1 MIAFSASSFEEGPR
15 LGVFFRCFLF
25 WPFLLN
31 IWLSQKH
38 QVEVPPKASQNPQ
51 RKKQSRN
58 LFHIY
63 WHVWSGVKKNLKKML
78 ILGFEWGVYCTF
90 FHFLKRYAADRLAA
104 ATHIT
109 CSNSYSCLASG
120 HGVVKRAYFLIFIQN
135 SSRQAEVI
143 LKFRSFSYHN
153 SLAKYS
159 PPISLNHPEVVLKLV
174 WHFAK
179 SASLI

>member
-1 MIAFSASSFEEGPR
+1 MIAFSADIFEEGPR
-15 LGVFFRCFLF
+15 LDLAFFNCFLF
-25 WPFLLN
+25 WSFLHN
-31 IWLSQKH
+31 IWPSQKH
-38 QVEVPPKASQNPQ
+38 KVEVPPQKYQ
-51 RKKQSRN
+51 RKKQSWN